1 MNKRVNRLFTAV
13 LISGTVVLGSTI
25 SSLPL
30 GFDEYGR
37 INKTVLTSL

>member
-25 SSLPL
+25 SSLSL

-37 INKTVLTSL
+37 INKSVLTCL